1 MTYKLNCIEKTISE
15 HSQGGVVA
23 SVGKDRWSR
32 TFAISLVDKNGKFKN
47 SICLREKEIDIVIK
61 FFKKNKN
68 FKHNK

>member
-1 MTYKLNCIEKTISE
+1 MHYKLNCIEKTITK
-15 HSQGGVVA
+15 HSQGSVVA

-32 TFAISLVDKNGKFKN
+32 TFAISLVDKNGKFKKT
-47 SICLREKEIDIVIK
+47 ICLREKEINDVIK